1 MHWTRLTVLIC
12 IFWSDFWRCSLL
24 FLVSVVKLQHAAAAL
39 RFSPL
44 KVLEAGRFLR
54 TASCDFCPSYPDTR
68 VSADAV
74 CQFVSRVY
82 LVNINSA
89 FAERRSARTPPRR
102 RHSNELNPSTRI
114 KLNTQHVAKYWFVYL
129 STLCKLWKIYIYKRT
144 RDCKLP
150 PRE

>member
-1 MHWTRLTVLIC
+1 M
-12 IFWSDFWRCSLL
+12 
-24 FLVSVVKLQHAAAAL
+24 SVVKLQHAAAAL

-89 FAERRSARTPPRR
+89 SQSVFLRERRHA
-102 RHSNELNPSTRI
+102 
-114 KLNTQHVAKYWFVYL
+114 VAIAT
-129 STLCKLWKIYIYKRT
+129 S
-144 RDCKLP
+144 
-150 PRE
+150 